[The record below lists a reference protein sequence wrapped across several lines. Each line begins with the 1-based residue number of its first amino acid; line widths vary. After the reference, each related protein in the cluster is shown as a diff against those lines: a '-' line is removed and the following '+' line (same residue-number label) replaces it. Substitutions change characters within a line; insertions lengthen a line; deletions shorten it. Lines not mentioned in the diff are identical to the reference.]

1 MMISCAVVEI
11 ATSSVSSVV
20 GGDVVL
26 VMNARF
32 DAAANEARGVDDD
45 DDAHDGCSVVVATAR
60 RREMLNLMLA

>member
-1 MMISCAVVEI
+1 MISCAVVEI

-20 GGDVVL
+20 GDVVL

-45 DDAHDGCSVVVATAR
+45 DDADDGCSVVATAR